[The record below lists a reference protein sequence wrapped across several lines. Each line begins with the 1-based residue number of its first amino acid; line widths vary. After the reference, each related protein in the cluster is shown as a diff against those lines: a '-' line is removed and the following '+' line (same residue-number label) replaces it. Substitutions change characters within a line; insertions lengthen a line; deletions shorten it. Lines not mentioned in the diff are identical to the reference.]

1 MTKNSFVADVTFKAL
16 NTSAE
21 ILNYDLTRITEC
33 AHRWK
38 MSFNPD
44 PSKQAQEILF
54 SNKTTKKNHLNI
66 ILNGNTIQNSTNQKH
81 LGLILD
87 KKLNFNDHIISILT
101 TVNKLIITLRKIY
114 HCIPRDSLVIIYKS
128 FIKIY
133 LDYVDIIFDK
143 SSNATFSN
151 QIESAQ

>member
-1 MTKNSFVADVTFKAL
+1 
-16 NTSAE
+16 
-21 ILNYDLTRITEC
+21 
-33 AHRWK
+33 

-66 ILNGNTIQNSTNQKH
+66 LLNGNTIQNSTNQKH

-101 TVNKLIITLRKIY
+101 TVNKLIITLRKLY
-114 HCIPRDSLVIIYKS
+114 HCIPRDSHVIIYKS
-128 FIKIY
+128 FIKIH
-133 LDYVDIIFDK
+133 LNYVDIIFDK

-151 QIESAQ
+151 